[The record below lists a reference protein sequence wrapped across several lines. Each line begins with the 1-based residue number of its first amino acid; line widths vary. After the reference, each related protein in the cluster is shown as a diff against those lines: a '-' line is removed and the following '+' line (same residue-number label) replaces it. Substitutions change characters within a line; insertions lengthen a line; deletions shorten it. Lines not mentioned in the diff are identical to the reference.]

1 MQLLPVVESK
11 NETFPVPSEDN
22 LGLITLGFRINKLF
36 PFNMGKDLATYSCSL
51 LGEGIRRHLFQFF

>member
-22 LGLITLGFRINKLF
+22 LGLITVGFRINKLF
-36 PFNMGKDLATYSCSL
+36 SFNMGKDLAT
-51 LGEGIRRHLFQFF
+51 